1 MGGGLLNL
9 ISKGSED
16 IILTGNPDISFFK
29 HVYKKYSNYGSQYF
43 RIDYTGL
50 RSLSYKNDTVIE
62 IGPGKG
68 ALTFP
73 LINHL
78 EKIHVIEIDRDL
90 ISLLQKKNNKKI
102 SIHES
107 DALVFNFDQFKQNIR
122 IVGNLPYNISSPL
135 LFHLLNY
142 RDNIIDMTF
151 MLQKEVVDRIVA
163 TPGNKVF
170 GRISVIMQAFFDT
183 ELMFV
188 VPKESFNPQPKIESA
203 ILYLKTKSKPLVKNS
218 KPLEEI
224 VKIAFSQR
232 RKTLKNCLKSVL
244 DQSQTD
250 IDLSQRAEML
260 SVENFVTL
268 MNDYE
273 KQN

>member
-1 MGGGLLNL
+1 MAHKPRKRFGQNFLVDEQVINQ
-9 ISKGSED
+9 IVSTVSPK
-16 IILTGNPDISFFK
+16 
-29 HVYKKYSNYGSQYF
+29 
-43 RIDYTGL
+43 
-50 RSLSYKNDTVIE
+50 KNDTVIE

-163 TPGNKVF
+163 TPGNKAF

-203 ILYLKTKSKPLVKNS
+203 ILYLKTKSKPLVQNS

>member
-1 MGGGLLNL
+1 MPHKPRKRFGQNFLVDQQIINQIVST
-9 ISKGSED
+9 ISPK
-16 IILTGNPDISFFK
+16 
-29 HVYKKYSNYGSQYF
+29 
-43 RIDYTGL
+43 
-50 RSLSYKNDTVIE
+50 KNDHIIE

-73 LINHL
+73 LIDYL
-78 EKIHVIEIDRDL
+78 ENIHVIEIDRDL
-90 ISLLQKKNNKKI
+90 IALLQKKNNIKI
-102 SIHES
+102 TIHES
-107 DALVFNFDQFKQNIR
+107 DALVFNFDQFKQKVR

-163 TPGNKVF
+163 APGSKVY
-170 GRISVIMQAFFDT
+170 GRTSVIMQAFFDT

-188 VPKESFNPQPKIESA
+188 VPKESFDPQPKIESA
-203 ILYLKTKSKPLVKNS
+203 ILYLKTKSGPLVQNLR
-218 KPLEEI
+218 PFEEI

-244 DQSQTD
+244 NQSQTD

>member
-1 MGGGLLNL
+1 
-9 ISKGSED
+9 
-16 IILTGNPDISFFK
+16 
-29 HVYKKYSNYGSQYF
+29 
-43 RIDYTGL
+43 
-50 RSLSYKNDTVIE
+50 
-62 IGPGKG
+62 
-68 ALTFP
+68 
-73 LINHL
+73 
-78 EKIHVIEIDRDL
+78 
-90 ISLLQKKNNKKI
+90 
-102 SIHES
+102 
-107 DALVFNFDQFKQNIR
+107 
-122 IVGNLPYNISSPL
+122 
-135 LFHLLNY
+135 
-142 RDNIIDMTF
+142 MTF

-163 TPGNKVF
+163 PPGSKIY
-170 GRISVIMQAFFDT
+170 GRISVIMQTFFDT

-188 VPKESFNPQPKIESA
+188 VPKESFDPQPKIESA
-203 ILYLKTKSKPLVKNS
+203 ILYLKTKKQPLVQNS

-244 DQSQTD
+244 NQSQTD

>member
-1 MGGGLLNL
+1 MAHKPRKRFGQNFLVDQQVINQIVST
-9 ISKGSED
+9 ISPKRTDS
-16 IILTGNPDISFFK
+16 
-29 HVYKKYSNYGSQYF
+29 
-43 RIDYTGL
+43 
-50 RSLSYKNDTVIE
+50 VIE

-73 LINHL
+73 LIDHL
-78 EKIHVIEIDRDL
+78 EHIHVIEIDRDL
-90 ISLLQKKNNKKI
+90 ISLLQNKNNKKI
-102 SIHES
+102 TIHES

-122 IVGNLPYNISSPL
+122 ILGNLPYNISSPL

-163 TPGNKVF
+163 LPGSRVY

-188 VPKESFNPQPKIESA
+188 VPKESFDPQPKIESA
-203 ILYLKTKSKPLVKNS
+203 ILYLKTKSEPLVQNS

-244 DQSQTD
+244 NQSQTD

>member
-1 MGGGLLNL
+1 MPHKPRKRFGQNFLVDQQIINQIVST
-9 ISKGSED
+9 ISPK
-16 IILTGNPDISFFK
+16 
-29 HVYKKYSNYGSQYF
+29 
-43 RIDYTGL
+43 
-50 RSLSYKNDTVIE
+50 KNDHIIE

-73 LINHL
+73 LIDYL
-78 EKIHVIEIDRDL
+78 ESIHVIEIDRDL
-90 ISLLQKKNNKKI
+90 ISLLKKKNNTKI
-102 SIHES
+102 TIHES

-163 TPGNKVF
+163 PPGSKVY
-170 GRISVIMQAFFDT
+170 GRISVIMQTFFDT

-188 VPKESFNPQPKIESA
+188 VPKESFDPQPKIESA
-203 ILYLKTKSKPLVKNS
+203 ILYLKTKKQSLVQNS

-244 DQSQTD
+244 NQSQTD

-260 SVENFVTL
+260 SIENFVTL

>member
-1 MGGGLLNL
+1 MAHKPRKRFGQNFLVDQQVINQIVST
-9 ISKGSED
+9 ISPK
-16 IILTGNPDISFFK
+16 
-29 HVYKKYSNYGSQYF
+29 
-43 RIDYTGL
+43 
-50 RSLSYKNDTVIE
+50 RSDSVIE

-73 LINHL
+73 LIDHL
-78 EKIHVIEIDRDL
+78 ENIHVIEIDRDL
-90 ISLLQKKNNKKI
+90 ISLLQNKNNKKI
-102 SIHES
+102 TIHES

-163 TPGNKVF
+163 LPGSRVY

-188 VPKESFNPQPKIESA
+188 VPKESFDPQPKIESA
-203 ILYLKTKSKPLVKNS
+203 ILYLKTKSEPLVQNS

-244 DQSQTD
+244 NQSQTD

>member
-1 MGGGLLNL
+1 MAHKPRKRFGQNFLVDEQVINQ
-9 ISKGSED
+9 IVSTVSPK
-16 IILTGNPDISFFK
+16 
-29 HVYKKYSNYGSQYF
+29 
-43 RIDYTGL
+43 
-50 RSLSYKNDTVIE
+50 KNDTVIE

-90 ISLLQKKNNKKI
+90 ISLLQKKNNKTI

-142 RDNIIDMTF
+142 RENIIDMTF

-163 TPGNKVF
+163 PPGSKVY

-203 ILYLKTKSKPLVKNS
+203 ILYLKTKSKPLVQNS

>member
-1 MGGGLLNL
+1 MPHKPRKRFGQNFLVDQQIINQIVST
-9 ISKGSED
+9 ISPK
-16 IILTGNPDISFFK
+16 
-29 HVYKKYSNYGSQYF
+29 
-43 RIDYTGL
+43 
-50 RSLSYKNDTVIE
+50 KNDHIIE

-73 LINHL
+73 LIDYLKN
-78 EKIHVIEIDRDL
+78 IHVIEIDRDL
-90 ISLLQKKNNKKI
+90 IALLQKKNNIKI
-102 SIHES
+102 TIHES
-107 DALVFNFDQFKQNIR
+107 DALVFNFDQFKQKVR

-163 TPGNKVF
+163 PPGSKVY
-170 GRISVIMQAFFDT
+170 GRISVIMQTFFDT

-188 VPKESFNPQPKIESA
+188 VPKESFDPQPKIESA
-203 ILYLKTKSKPLVKNS
+203 ILYLKTKKQPLVQNS

-244 DQSQTD
+244 NQSQTD

-260 SVENFVTL
+260 SIENFATL

>member
-1 MGGGLLNL
+1 MPHKPRKRFGQNFLVDHQIINQIVST
-9 ISKGSED
+9 ISPK
-16 IILTGNPDISFFK
+16 
-29 HVYKKYSNYGSQYF
+29 
-43 RIDYTGL
+43 
-50 RSLSYKNDTVIE
+50 KNDHIIE

-73 LINHL
+73 LIVYLKN
-78 EKIHVIEIDRDL
+78 IHVIEIDRDL
-90 ISLLQKKNNKKI
+90 IALLQKKNNIKI
-102 SIHES
+102 TIHES
-107 DALVFNFDQFKQNIR
+107 DALVFNFDQFKQKVR

-163 TPGNKVF
+163 PPGSKVY
-170 GRISVIMQAFFDT
+170 GRISVIMQTFFDT

-188 VPKESFNPQPKIESA
+188 VPKESFDPQPKIESA
-203 ILYLKTKSKPLVKNS
+203 ILYLKTKKQPLVQNS

-244 DQSQTD
+244 NQSQTD

-260 SVENFVTL
+260 SAENFATL

>member
-1 MGGGLLNL
+1 MPHKPRKRFGQNFLVDQQIINQI
-9 ISKGSED
+9 IS
-16 IILTGNPDISFFK
+16 TISPK
-29 HVYKKYSNYGSQYF
+29 
-43 RIDYTGL
+43 
-50 RSLSYKNDTVIE
+50 KNDHIIE

-73 LINHL
+73 LIDYLKN
-78 EKIHVIEIDRDL
+78 IHVIEIDRDL
-90 ISLLQKKNNKKI
+90 IALLQKKNNIKI
-102 SIHES
+102 TIHES
-107 DALVFNFDQFKQNIR
+107 DALVFNFDQFKQKVR

-163 TPGNKVF
+163 PPGSKVY
-170 GRISVIMQAFFDT
+170 GRISVIMQTFFDT

-188 VPKESFNPQPKIESA
+188 VPKESFDPQPKIESA
-203 ILYLKTKSKPLVKNS
+203 ILYLKTKKQPLVQNS
-218 KPLEEI
+218 KPLQEI

-244 DQSQTD
+244 NQSQTD